1 MINQVVQYVNQQT
14 QIIRGE
20 AYCGAAVVA
29 MITGRPPQAVA
40 EVIGDTADDMRLVNY
55 LRSAGH
61 AVEKIVDGGTQATRW
76 GFYPADRDFVA
87 IRHTLEEGLVIL
99 YHFAGWDHRSSGH
112 YAVCVGWE
120 DNPEQF
126 VFMDP
131 AGDRN
136 RGYFNE
142 YGNGA
147 RYTRA
152 FLRAAGIKR
161 LFSVTV

>member
-1 MINQVVQYVNQQT
+1 MINQIAQYVNQRT

-20 AYCGAAVVA
+20 AYCGAACVA
-29 MITGRPPQAVA
+29 MITGEPPQDVA
-40 EVIGDTADDMRLVNY
+40 DIIGDTADDMRLVNY
-55 LRSAGH
+55 LRAAGH
-61 AVEKIVDGGTQATRW
+61 TVEKIVDGGSPETRW
-76 GFYPADRDFVA
+76 AFYPADRDF
-87 IRHTLEEGLVIL
+87 IEMKLSLESGLIIL

-120 DNPEQF
+120 DDPERF
-126 VFMDP
+126 VFLDP

-136 RGYFNE
+136 RGYFNDH
-142 YGNGA
+142 GNGA